1 MSWETYWR
9 SQGNYPNLDDNKD
22 LWAVQR
28 AKVDKA
34 LKDDVVFIGSS
45 RVLFDIQ
52 LNKWEQETGK
62 RPIQLALGSA
72 SPLPVLHDI
81 AENVKIAE
89 KGKNFQINNFI
100 L

>member
-1 MSWETYWR
+1 M
-9 SQGNYPNLDDNKD
+9 GNLLALSRLLSKFRRQ
-22 LWAVQR
+22 QR
-28 AKVDKA
+28 PLGCTTCKLDKA